1 MANLLLIFLIKIYT
15 NQANEKDN
23 LTRLRLDSKPL
34 QNDSDS
40 TRLRLD
46 SKPLQ
51 NDSDSTRLEKLLDSP
66 SPEIPIWSQMVEQ
79 KRFTILG
86 LYT

>member
-15 NQANEKDN
+15 NQANDKDN
-23 LTRLRLDSKPL
+23 LTRLG
-34 QNDSDS
+34 
-40 TRLRLD
+40 LD

-66 SPEIPIWSQMVEQ
+66 SPGKLAVIVFEITSLKDFEKFRNTIW
-79 KRFTILG
+79 RIA
-86 LYT
+86 